1 MDPFS
6 IASTVVVL
14 SAICGYINVR
24 FLKLPNAIGL
34 MIVSIAATFL
44 LAASSWIDPGPFDA
58 VQAWVRKIDFEHV
71 LLDILLGFL
80 LFAGALHTNFEQLHR
95 YRWPVLVFATIGVVV
110 STSIA
115 AGLMYWALSWI
126 GLSVPFLHCLLFGAL
141 ISPTDPIAVMGILRK
156 AKVPKS
162 LEIKI
167 VGESLF
173 NDGVG
178 VVLFLTILSIVNAG
192 GHATGTETEII
203 KEAGEHALEGAGA
216 GWLGIV
222 QLLSQEVLGGLA
234 LGLALGW
241 ITYKLMKSIDD
252 YEIEV
257 IITLACVMGGYS
269 LAHYLHV
276 SAPLA
281 MVAAGLFVGNDI
293 VRGSAMSR
301 VTEQYVDKFW
311 ELTDVMLNVVLFVMI
326 GLEVLILNM
335 AKEYLWAS
343 AFAVGIVLLARFI
356 SLIVPIQFFR
366 RRLEF
371 SPYATTLMAW
381 GGLRGGISIALA
393 LSLPP
398 TANRDLFLTV
408 TYGVVVFSIVVQGLS
423 IGALAKRLLPSTAEI
438 VS

>member
-24 FLKLPNAIGL
+24 FLKLPNSIGL

-44 LAASSWIDPGPFDA
+44 LAASSWIEPAPFDA
-58 VQAWVRKIDFEHV
+58 VQAWVRTIDFEHV
-71 LLDILLGFL
+71 LLDILLAFL

-95 YRWPVLVFATIGVVV
+95 YRWPVFVFATIGVLV
-110 STSIA
+110 STAIV
-115 AGLMYWALSWI
+115 AGLMYWVLGWI
-126 GLSVPFLHCLLFGAL
+126 GLRIPFLHCLLFGAL

-178 VVLFLTILSIVNAG
+178 VVVFLTILSIVRAAG
-192 GHATGTETEII
+192 QGTGAETEWMP
-203 KEAGEHALEGAGA
+203 EAGEHALHSADA
-216 GWLGIV
+216 SWLAVV

-257 IITLACVMGGYS
+257 IITLACVMGGTS
-269 LAHYLHV
+269 LAHYWHV

-281 MVAAGLFVGNDI
+281 MVVAGLFVGNDI

-301 VTEQYVDKFW
+301 VTEHYVDKLW

-335 AKEYLWAS
+335 AQETLWAT
-343 AFAVGIVLLARFI
+343 ACAIGIVLLARFV
-356 SLIVPIQFFR
+356 SLIVPVQFFR

-371 SPYATTLMAW
+371 SPYATTLMTW

-408 TYGVVVFSIVVQGLS
+408 TYGVVVFSIIVQGLS
-423 IGALAKRLLPSTAEI
+423 IGRLAQRLLKINASG
-438 VS
+438 

>member
-24 FLKLPNAIGL
+24 FLKLPNSIGL

-44 LAASSWIDPGPFDA
+44 LAASSWIDPTPFDA
-58 VQAWVRKIDFEHV
+58 VQAWVRTIDFEHV
-71 LLDILLGFL
+71 LLDVLLGFL

-110 STSIA
+110 STAII

-126 GLSVPFLHCLLFGAL
+126 GLSIPFLHCLLFGAL

-178 VVLFLTILSIVNAG
+178 VVVFLTILSIVRAAG
-192 GHATGTETEII
+192 QNKGVETELMQQ
-203 KEAGEHALEGAGA
+203 AGEHALHSADA
-216 GWLGIV
+216 SWLAVV
-222 QLLSQEVLGGLA
+222 QLLSREVLGGLA

-257 IITLACVMGGYS
+257 IITLACVMGGNS
-269 LAHYLHV
+269 LAHYWHV
-276 SAPLA
+276 SA
-281 MVAAGLFVGNDI
+281 
-293 VRGSAMSR
+293 
-301 VTEQYVDKFW
+301 
-311 ELTDVMLNVVLFVMI
+311 
-326 GLEVLILNM
+326 
-335 AKEYLWAS
+335 
-343 AFAVGIVLLARFI
+343 
-356 SLIVPIQFFR
+356 
-366 RRLEF
+366 
-371 SPYATTLMAW
+371 
-381 GGLRGGISIALA
+381 
-393 LSLPP
+393 
-398 TANRDLFLTV
+398 
-408 TYGVVVFSIVVQGLS
+408 
-423 IGALAKRLLPSTAEI
+423 
-438 VS
+438 

>member
-6 IASTVVVL
+6 VASTIVVL

-34 MIVSIAATFL
+34 MLVSIAATFL
-44 LAASSWIDPGPFDA
+44 LAASSWIDPGPFNT
-58 VQAWVRKIDFEHV
+58 VQEWVREIDFEHV

-95 YRWPVLVFATIGVVV
+95 YRWPVFVFATMGVIV
-110 STSIA
+110 STAITAS
-115 AGLMYWALSWI
+115 LMYWALSWL
-126 GLSVPFLHCLLFGAL
+126 GLAVPFLHCLLFGAL

-178 VVLFLTILSIVNAG
+178 VVLFLTILSIVRAAG
-192 GHATGTETEII
+192 HSAGTTAEVMQG
-203 KEAGEHALEGAGA
+203 AGEHAINGAEA
-216 GWLGIV
+216 GWLGVV

-269 LAHYLHV
+269 LAHYWHV

-281 MVAAGLFVGNDI
+281 MVAAGLFIGNDI

-335 AKEYLWAS
+335 APAYLWA
-343 AFAVGIVLLARFI
+343 AACAIGIVLLARFV
-356 SLIVPIQFFR
+356 SLIIPVQFFR

-371 SPYATTLMAW
+371 APYATTLMTW

-398 TANRDLFLTV
+398 TANRDLLLTV

-423 IGALAKRLLPSTAEI
+423 IGTLAKRLLPSTA
-438 VS
+438 